1 VIISG
6 IQGRNGYIAM
16 PGFASRLNDQEILEI
31 SNYVRS
37 SWGNRTDPNTTKSLV
52 EKIRANPGI

>member
-1 VIISG
+1 
-6 IQGRNGYIAM
+6 M

-37 SWGNRTDPNTTKSLV
+37 SWGNRADPNTTKSLV